1 MLLQYHAPPNECCVV
16 CYSSVSSSLLPEETD
31 HAYCL
36 VVSDEVSESSVSE
49 SSVSSLDDALEYS
62 GEDGDFTQLDS

>member
-1 MLLQYHAPPNECCVV
+1 M
-16 CYSSVSSSLLPEETD
+16 SLLPEETD
-31 HAYCL
+31 HAYSL

-62 GEDGDFTQLDS
+62 GEVGDFTQLDP

>member
-1 MLLQYHAPPNECCVV
+1 ML

-49 SSVSSLDDALEYS
+49 SSVVESSIDDALEYS
-62 GEDGDFTQLDS
+62 GEDGDFTELDP

>member
-1 MLLQYHAPPNECCVV
+1 ML
-16 CYSSVSSSLLPEETD
+16 CYSSSLLPEETD

-49 SSVSSLDDALEYS
+49 SVSSLDDAFEYS
-62 GEDGDFTQLDS
+62 GEDGDFTQLDSCKVWVHCRKGVAWRF